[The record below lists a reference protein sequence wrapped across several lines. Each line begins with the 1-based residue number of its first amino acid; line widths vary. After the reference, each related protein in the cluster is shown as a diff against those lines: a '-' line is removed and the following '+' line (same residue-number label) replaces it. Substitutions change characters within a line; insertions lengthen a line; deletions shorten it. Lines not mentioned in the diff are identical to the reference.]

1 MSLVHALEGRARDSL
16 VLVGH
21 EGQRSVG
28 ELLDLAR
35 SGQSKLAGARLAI
48 QISDPIDGVS
58 SLVAASGVAK
68 SLALLPPALSEA
80 DTASLLVRSG
90 SDVFLSDSHAV
101 GDPPAGVSVWPSLQ
115 ALPARFA
122 LDVQSEFDTIWLL
135 ATSGT
140 TNTPKLVAHML
151 DGLCRT
157 VRKGETAAAARWG
170 LLYDFSRFA
179 GLQVVLQAIF
189 GGSMLIIPPQNATLR
204 ERLEFLRE
212 HACTHLSATPTLW
225 RAIVMTP
232 GCRDLPLRQI
242 TLGGEIAD
250 ARILSTLQNVYP
262 NARITHIYASTEAGV
277 GFSVKDGQPGFP
289 SSYLEHP
296 PAGLALRVV
305 DGRLHIRNTTV
316 KPVYVGT
323 GHQFGSEDGWID
335 TGDSVEVVGGRI
347 HFRGRASGVINVGGN
362 KVHPEEVER
371 VLLEHP
377 GILACRVFG
386 KSSSIMGTLV
396 AVEIVPHEPSAEPAT
411 LRSEI
416 KAYLQNKLES
426 YKVPAVLK
434 IVEDLQVTSTGKLA
448 RGASAT

>member
-1 MSLVHALEGRARDSL
+1 MSLVQALERRARDSV

-21 EGQRSVG
+21 EGQRSAG
-28 ELLDLAR
+28 DLLGLAW
-35 SGQSKLAGARLAI
+35 SGQSKLAGVKLAI
-48 QISDPIDGVS
+48 QLADPIDGAS
-58 SLVAASGVAK
+58 SLVAASGSAK

-80 DTASLLVRSG
+80 DTASLLLRSG
-90 SDVFLSDSHAV
+90 SDVLLSDGHSL
-101 GDPPAGVSVWPSLQ
+101 GTPPAGVSVWPSLH
-115 ALPARFA
+115 AMPAKFGS
-122 LDVQSEFDTIWLL
+122 DVHSEFDTTWLL

-140 TNTPKLVAHML
+140 TNTPKLVAHTL
-151 DGLCRT
+151 ESLCRT

-189 GGSMLIIPPQNATLR
+189 GGSTLIIPPQNATLR
-204 ERLEFLRE
+204 DRLEFLRE

-250 ARILSTLQNVYP
+250 ARILSTLKNVYP

-289 SSYLEHP
+289 SGYLEHP

-323 GHQFGSEDGWID
+323 GDQFGSEDGWID
-335 TGDSVEVVGGRI
+335 TGDVVDVVGDRI
-347 HFRGRASGVINVGGN
+347 YFRGRASGVINVGGN

-377 GILACRVFG
+377 AIQAAKVYG

-396 AVEIVPHEPSAEPAT
+396 AAEIVLQEPSAEPAI

-416 KAYLQNKLES
+416 KAYLQNKLAS

-434 IVEDLQVTSTGKLA
+434 IVDDLEVTSTGKLA
-448 RGASAT
+448 RGASAS